1 MKDIFKISFVGAG
14 AMTSA
19 IVAGLIK
26 NGFDKSLVRAFD
38 ISEAASAK
46 FTKSTGIASS
56 DKIEDAVRD
65 SDVIVIAV
73 KPQSISSAL
82 NSIKDFAKG
91 KLLISIVAGVNI
103 LKITRT
109 AEAKRVIRAMPNTP
123 ALVGEGITA
132 ISSSDEILAG
142 DQETALRIFNSV
154 GKTVIVNE
162 KLMDAVTGLSGSGPA
177 YVFDFIQALSD
188 AGVNNGL
195 SRDIAFK
202 LASQTVYGAAKL
214 LIESGEHPSI
224 LKENVTS
231 PGGTTA
237 RGLAV
242 LERGAFKGIISES
255 VTAATERSRE
265 LGKD

>member
-1 MKDIFKISFVGAG
+1 MKNFKISFLGAG
-14 AMTSA
+14 AMATA
-19 IVAGLIK
+19 IVSGLLK
-26 NGFDKSLVRAFD
+26 KGFPASNIFAFD

-46 FTKSTGIASS
+46 FAKNTGIKTCVSAN
-56 DKIEDAVRD
+56 DAVKEAD
-65 SDVIVIAV
+65 IILIAV
-73 KPQSISSAL
+73 KPQSVSAAISSVKEFL
-82 NSIKDFAKG
+82 GG
-91 KLLISIVAGVNI
+91 KLLISIAAGISISKIMGLAGV
-103 LKITRT
+103 
-109 AEAKRVIRAMPNTP
+109 KRIIRAMPNTP

-132 ISSSDEILAG
+132 LCAPEGISESDVNA
-142 DQETALRIFNSV
+142 ALQIFDSV
-154 GKTVIVNE
+154 GKTVVVSE

-195 SRDIAFK
+195 PRDIAFK
-202 LASQTVYGAAKL
+202 LASQTVFGAAKL

-237 RGLAV
+237 KALSV
-242 LERGAFKGIISES
+242 LERGAFRGIISEAVS
-255 VTAATERSRE
+255 AATERSRE